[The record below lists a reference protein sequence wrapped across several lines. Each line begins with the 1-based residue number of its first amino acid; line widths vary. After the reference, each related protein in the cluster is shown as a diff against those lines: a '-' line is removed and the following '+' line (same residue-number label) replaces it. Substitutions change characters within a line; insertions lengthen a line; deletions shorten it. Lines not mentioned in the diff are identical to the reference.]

1 MICLEPGLYLRVQ
14 QLPERAAPFPLQS
27 GFSVDVAYRALGIYS
42 PSETSECYF
51 ILANDRDE
59 TWFISNR
66 HLRVVGL
73 FPERSDT
80 HFSLAANVARST
92 GSTAACGLRAVP
104 SAATSPAV
112 VD

>member
-1 MICLEPGLYLRVQ
+1 MISLEPGLYLRVQ
-14 QLPERAAPFPLQS
+14 QLAERAYPLPLQS
-27 GFSVDVAYRALGIYS
+27 GFSLDVAYRAFGIYS

-73 FPERSDT
+73 FPEKREMR
-80 HFSLAANVARST
+80 FSLANQAPR
-92 GSTAACGLRAVP
+92 
-104 SAATSPAV
+104 SAAAAFSNGPSLSLSKISPAS
-112 VD
+112 

>member
-1 MICLEPGLYLRVQ
+1 MISLEPGLYLRVE
-14 QLPERAAPFPLQS
+14 QLADRAHPLPLQS
-27 GFSVDVAYRALGIYS
+27 GFSANFAYRALGIHS

-73 FPERSDT
+73 FPEKREMRFPLVKQT
-80 HFSLAANVARST
+80 ARSGADALSKSRMVRVT
-92 GSTAACGLRAVP
+92 
-104 SAATSPAV
+104 TSEPA
-112 VD
+112 

>member
-1 MICLEPGLYLRVQ
+1 MITLEPGLYLRVQ
-14 QLPERAAPFPLQS
+14 QVSQRPPHPLPLEN
-27 GFSVDVAYRALGIYS
+27 GFSVDVAYRALGIHS

-73 FPERSDT
+73 FPERSD
-80 HFSLAANVARST
+80 
-92 GSTAACGLRAVP
+92 LRFDL
-104 SAATSPAV
+104 AV
-112 VD
+112 VSIRSVA

>member
-1 MICLEPGLYLRVQ
+1 MIYIEPGLYVRVQ
-14 QLPERAAPFPLQS
+14 QLAQRPPHPLPLES
-27 GFSVDVAYRALGIYS
+27 GFSVGVAYRALGIYS

-73 FPERSDT
+73 FPEQKNLRFD
-80 HFSLAANVARST
+80 LAVAPLRRVA
-92 GSTAACGLRAVP
+92 GSR
-104 SAATSPAV
+104 
-112 VD
+112 

>member
-1 MICLEPGLYLRVQ
+1 MIYLEPGLYLRVE
-14 QLPERAAPFPLQS
+14 QLAERAHPLPLQS
-27 GFSVDVAYRALGIYS
+27 GFSANVAYRALGVHS

-73 FPERSDT
+73 FPEKTDLR
-80 HFSLAANVARST
+80 FQLAAKPPRL
-92 GSTAACGLRAVP
+92 TAALSKSRIARVAV
-104 SAATSPAV
+104 SEPA
-112 VD
+112 